1 MCKQA
6 ISQEHIIWEQNL
18 SKGGYK
24 PAFMQIHLHES
35 FDGDLDKLDI
45 PTLGVFVHEYIH
57 FLQNLSTPWGLYDSM
72 VRYNIMAETYA
83 YVEKTTGSITLPLK
97 IEYSKKLNDKIK
109 IVENGTGYCP
119 LADTRRQYFEID
131 KNEKIHIH
139 RNVKKIEHY
148 SCPIITLDISYTD
161 KSKQTITLGANIIKE
176 SMAALYQQL
185 IDDTVTHERFDLPYN
200 LVKILAEQNYPAI
213 ANDNVKLIT
222 ICYIS
227 LFSLSPAEV
236 LMDQLYHANENPSL
250 SAAELFEHFM
260 EKSKMKVKGRKKT
273 ISDFFDNLI
282 TTFKEV
288 FSRSIKVD
296 IDYIN
301 TVLDKIRP
309 ANGFIPILTVIT
321 DYQPLSI
328 DRIKTLIDFLGV
340 PYTYT
345 DNGDF
350 NPPITPSTESDELS
364 KDMLALIGHNVLFTY
379 LTELNKFGRICP
391 MHSFCEK
398 QESDKDEC
406 YDKPWNGK
414 ECPMTIMSKIISL
427 DKKEIIF
434 NP

>member
-1 MCKQA
+1 
-6 ISQEHIIWEQNL
+6 
-18 SKGGYK
+18 
-24 PAFMQIHLHES
+24 
-35 FDGDLDKLDI
+35 
-45 PTLGVFVHEYIH
+45 
-57 FLQNLSTPWGLYDSM
+57 
-72 VRYNIMAETYA
+72 MAETYA
-83 YVEKTTGSITLPLK
+83 YVEKATGSITLPLK

-260 EKSKMKVKGRKKT
+260 EKSKMKVKGRKKLLV
-273 ISDFFDNLI
+273 IFLI
-282 TTFKEV
+282 T
-288 FSRSIKVD
+288 
-296 IDYIN
+296 
-301 TVLDKIRP
+301 
-309 ANGFIPILTVIT
+309 
-321 DYQPLSI
+321 
-328 DRIKTLIDFLGV
+328 
-340 PYTYT
+340 
-345 DNGDF
+345 
-350 NPPITPSTESDELS
+350 
-364 KDMLALIGHNVLFTY
+364 
-379 LTELNKFGRICP
+379 
-391 MHSFCEK
+391 
-398 QESDKDEC
+398 
-406 YDKPWNGK
+406 
-414 ECPMTIMSKIISL
+414 
-427 DKKEIIF
+427 
-434 NP
+434 